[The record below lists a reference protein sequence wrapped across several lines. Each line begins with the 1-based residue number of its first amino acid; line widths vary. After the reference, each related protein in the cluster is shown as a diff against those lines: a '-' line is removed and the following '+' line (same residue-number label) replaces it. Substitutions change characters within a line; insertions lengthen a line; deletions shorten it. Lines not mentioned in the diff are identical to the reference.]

1 MKAKNRIIM
10 LVLILII
17 IPCFA
22 PFAEE
27 TNEPETET
35 TLNEEEKKIQG
46 AAQEIQEPEWVLYE
60 GQLNINTATVDQ
72 FTMLLGI
79 DKLEANRIVD
89 YRTKNGNFNA
99 TDDLI
104 KVWGIRRLEFAKV
117 KKYLTLEGETTLRR
131 KKVLAPVEGRLN
143 INTATIDQFA
153 MLPGI
158 DRPEAK
164 NIVDYRT
171 LQGKFSAVDDVLKA
185 KGIRRLEFERF
196 KNFLTLKGET
206 TLKPKR
212 TLALVRGQ
220 LNINTA
226 TVAQF
231 SMLPSIDRFE
241 AKNIVDYRTEKGN
254 FNAIDDLLKV
264 KGIRRLEYMRFK
276 DFLTLKGETTLKKK
290 Y

>member
-1 MKAKNRIIM
+1 M

-27 TNEPETET
+27 TNGAETET

-46 AAQEIQEPEWVLYE
+46 AAQEIQEPERVLYE

-185 KGIRRLEFERF
+185 KGIRKLEFSRF
-196 KNFLTLKGET
+196 KNFLTLEGET
-206 TLKPKR
+206 TLKRKR
-212 TLALVRGQ
+212 PLTLVRGQ

>member
-1 MKAKNRIIM
+1 
-10 LVLILII
+10 
-17 IPCFA
+17 
-22 PFAEE
+22 
-27 TNEPETET
+27 
-35 TLNEEEKKIQG
+35 
-46 AAQEIQEPEWVLYE
+46 
-60 GQLNINTATVDQ
+60 
-72 FTMLLGI
+72 MLLGI

-185 KGIRRLEFERF
+185 KGIRKLEFSRF
-196 KNFLTLKGET
+196 KNFLTLEGET
-206 TLKPKR
+206 TLKRKR
-212 TLALVRGQ
+212 PLTLVRGQ